1 MSTVE
6 SKLSELNI
14 QLPDPVAP
22 AGNYVPFLQ
31 QGSRILLSGQTCRQ
45 DGAMAYSGQV
55 GGKLSV
61 EEGKA
66 AARICALNLLSQL
79 RTSCGGDMD
88 RVKRCIKLN
97 IYVNSASSFSSQ
109 PAVANGASD
118 LMVEIFGEKGVHVR
132 SAVGVAAL
140 PGNAAV
146 EVDGEFEILI

>member
-1 MSTVE
+1 
-6 SKLSELNI
+6 
-14 QLPDPVAP
+14 
-22 AGNYVPFLQ
+22 
-31 QGSRILLSGQTCRQ
+31 
-45 DGAMAYSGQV
+45 MAYSGQV
-55 GGKLSV
+55 GDKLSV

-79 RTSCGGDMD
+79 RASCRGDMD

-97 IYVNSASSFSSQ
+97 IYVNSASSFWSQ

-118 LMVEIFGEKGVHVR
+118 LMVEICGEKGAHVR

-146 EVDGEFEILI
+146 EVDGELEILI